1 MLLVLAAQQF
11 STLVTSALIAL
22 LQDDG
27 SGPAHGQKGT
37 HEELPCPQQRVPEA
51 PSRLLPGLLPWD
63 ASLSA
68 ERAPHSVPAEPVFL
82 AGWPQPQQIAPDR
95 GLL

>member
-11 STLVTSALIAL
+11 STLVTCALIAL

-27 SGPAHGQKGT
+27 FGPAHDQKET
-37 HEELPCPQQRVPEA
+37 HELPCSQQHVPEA
-51 PSRLLPGLLPWD
+51 PARLLPGLLPQD
-63 ASLSA
+63 AYLSA
-68 ERAPHSVPAEPVFL
+68 ERAPHGVPAEPVFL